1 MNRRGFFATLAALPA
16 LLRGKLPLPPVA
28 APAVALSGLEAWVP
42 AAVPAA
48 GDNYFG
54 IDRSVDPDRLMPE
67 GRALTREAL
76 YEAYNRMRREAW

>member
-1 MNRRGFFATLAALPA
+1 VNRRGFFGTLAALPA
-16 LLRGKLPLPPVA
+16 LLRGKLPLPPVIESIS
-28 APAVALSGLEAWVP
+28 VSVNGGLEAWLP
-42 AAVPAA
+42 AP

-76 YEAYNRMRREAW
+76 YEAANRMRLEAW